1 MNAMRKGRTMKL
13 LPVIAALLF
22 AAPIHAQLSP
32 PNAAG
37 ITYGHTHL
45 SVTDLPAQKKLF
57 VDALGGTLVQRGTRS
72 MVKFQNMII
81 VFYERAPTG
90 PSQGSVMDHFGF
102 KVQNLAQMRQKLTSL
117 GFEVQEP
124 FTGGE
129 GFQNAYV
136 IAPDGLRLELQED
149 ITLSVKA
156 IPNHIHFFTPEYVK
170 LLDWYVDIFSLT
182 KRNRGKIETTA
193 DAGTVNLSFGSAKA
207 PTAPTKGRT
216 IDHIGFEVDDLEAFI
231 KQLQA
236 KGVKLD
242 MPMQTIADTGLK
254 YAFITDP
261 NGTYIELTQG
271 LDKY

>member
-1 MNAMRKGRTMKL
+1 MKML
-13 LPVIAALLF
+13 FVVATALLF
-22 AAPIHAQLSP
+22 TASAHAQLSP

-45 SVTDLPAQKKLF
+45 SVSNLPIHKKIF
-57 VDALGGTLVQRGTRS
+57 VDAFGGTLLQRGTRTL
-72 MVKFQNMII
+72 VKFPNMFI

-102 KVQNLAQMRQKLTSL
+102 KVRDLTEMRQTLKDMGL
-117 GFEVQEP
+117 EVQEP

-136 IAPDGLRLELQED
+136 TTPDGLRLEMQED
-149 ITLSVKA
+149 KTLTVKA
-156 IPNHIHFFTPEYVK
+156 IPNHIHFFTPDYAK
-170 LLDWYVDIFSLT
+170 LLDWYVDTFSLT
-182 KRNRGKIETTA
+182 KRNRGTIQTTA
-193 DAGTVNLSFGSAKA
+193 DAGTVNLSFGNAKT
-207 PTAPTKGRT
+207 PTVPTKGRT
-216 IDHIGFEVDDLEAFI
+216 IDHIGFEVDDLEAFT

-236 KGVKLD
+236 KGIKLD
-242 MPMQTIADTGLK
+242 VSLQTIADTGLK